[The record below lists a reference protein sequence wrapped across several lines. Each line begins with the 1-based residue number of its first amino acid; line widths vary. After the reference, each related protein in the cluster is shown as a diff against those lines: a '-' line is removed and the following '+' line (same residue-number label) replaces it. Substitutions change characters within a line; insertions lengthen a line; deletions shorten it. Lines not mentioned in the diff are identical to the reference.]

1 MAQHDNRNCYVVE
14 LGLVPYRAALS
25 LQKRDV
31 ERLQRGDGEEVLY
44 LLEHPHVITLG
55 RNATGDAIRA
65 DRQDIARRGVEVART
80 DRGGDA
86 TYHGPGQLVGYPL
99 LRLEPGRRDIRRYVD
114 DLEEMLIRT
123 VADFGIAG
131 RRHASHRGVWVAERK
146 IASVGVRISRWVTC
160 HGFAL
165 NVSTDL
171 SFFSLINP
179 CGIEGCIMTSM
190 ERELGRAVDMA
201 SVRHAVARHFSA
213 VYDRRVL
220 WESAKA
226 LVEGRGSDG

>member
-1 MAQHDNRNCYVVE
+1 MAQHDRKNCRVVD
-14 LGLVPYRAALS
+14 LGLIPYRAALS

-55 RNATGDAIRA
+55 RNASGDAIRA
-65 DRQDIARRGVEVART
+65 DRRDIARRGVEVART
-80 DRGGDA
+80 DRGGNA

-114 DLEEMLIRT
+114 DMEDMLIRT

-131 RRHASHRGVWVAERK
+131 KRHSSHRGVWVAERK
-146 IASVGVRISRWVTC
+146 IASVGIRISRWVTC

-171 SFFSLINP
+171 SHFSLINP

-190 ERELGRAVDMA
+190 ERELSRAVDMA
-201 SVRHAVARHFSA
+201 SVRQAVARHFSE
-213 VYDRRVL
+213 VYDRSVI
-220 WESAKA
+220 WERAEA